1 MAEGQRKRRRNHHD
15 SNAAQKLHPAGQWR
29 TSKQDSSHG
38 EKLQSM
44 QPGRGAN
51 VAVGQRKRR
60 HNHHEGNAVQERQD
74 KGARVGSEL
83 GQDIDV
89 AKLQDI
95 LGKIAG

>member
-1 MAEGQRKRRRNHHD
+1 M
-15 SNAAQKLHPAGQWR
+15 
-29 TSKQDSSHG
+29 
-38 EKLQSM
+38 QSM